1 MPISANG
8 RLPRLTKIIYGSG
21 DWGLATFNTLR
32 QIFYAIFLTDVVG
45 LEPRLASFAAFVG
58 VMWDAIND
66 PLVGVISDKTHSK
79 WGRRRPFLLI
89 FAVPYGL
96 AFLLL
101 WWAPPIHNQIL
112 LMLFIMVAYALSD
125 TFQTLVIVPYH
136 AMTPELST
144 DYDERTA
151 LAGWRMFFNFLA
163 SIGTAVA
170 APMIVTAVM
179 SSGGTPQQGFFLA
192 ASLFGVTAVIP
203 YLLIFFTVRERP
215 EAAKHLEMNGLRDS
229 IRIAWRNVP
238 FRYATA
244 IYMLNWVT
252 FDLLGMILPFLLTYW
267 VAGGDLLAKVPG
279 LGLPIASA
287 VLGIMLI
294 SALAALPF
302 WVWLSKRIGKRW
314 AYISALI
321 LWAAL
326 LLLVPVIPQGA
337 YGMTMI
343 LAVAMGIS
351 VSAAHVLPDAIF
363 PDVIDWGELRTG
375 RRHEGVYYGTKNFV
389 RKMTTACA
397 IFLVLQVLGWLGYA
411 APAKGATR
419 WTQPSSALWGMRI
432 LIGPVG
438 AGLILGT
445 IIVTWF
451 FPLDRA
457 RFGRVRMLLERR
469 QQRAAARSAGP
480 TPPPAAGD
488 DAGVPAD

>member
-1 MPISANG
+1 MPQTASG

-32 QIFYAIFLTDVVG
+32 QIFYAIFLVDVVG

-89 FAVPYGL
+89 FAIPYGL
-96 AFLLL
+96 AFLIL
-101 WWAPPIHNQIL
+101 WWTPPIHNQIL
-112 LMLFIMVAYALSD
+112 LMFYIMLAYALSD
-125 TFQTLVIVPYH
+125 TFQTLVIVPFH
-136 AMTPELST
+136 AMTPEIST

-163 SIGTAVA
+163 SIATAVA
-170 APMIVTAVM
+170 APMIVHAVM
-179 SSGGTPQQGFFLA
+179 TSGGTQQQGYFLA
-192 ASLFGVTAVIP
+192 AALFGVTAVVP
-203 YLLIFFTVRERP
+203 YLLIFFSIKERP
-215 EAAKHLEMNGLRDS
+215 EAARHLEMNTFRETL
-229 IRIAWRNVP
+229 RIAWKNIP
-238 FRYATA
+238 FRYATV

-252 FDLLGMILPFLLTYW
+252 FDLLGMVLPFLLLYW

-279 LGLPIASA
+279 LGLPISSA
-287 VLGIMLI
+287 VLGLMLI
-294 SALAALPF
+294 TALAALPF
-302 WVWLSKRIGKRW
+302 WVWLSKKIGKRL
-314 AYISALI
+314 AYISALV

-326 LLLVPVIPQGA
+326 LLLVPFIPQGA
-337 YGMTMI
+337 YGLTLA

-375 RRHEGVYYGTKNFV
+375 KRHEGVYYGIKNFV
-389 RKMTTACA
+389 RKMTTAFA
-397 IFLVLQVLGWLGYA
+397 IFLMLQVLGWLGYLT
-411 APAKGATR
+411 PAKGVTR
-419 WTQPSSALWGMRI
+419 WAQPSAALWGMRI
-432 LIGPVG
+432 LIGPIA
-438 AGLILGT
+438 AGLLVVT

-457 RFGRVRMLLERR
+457 RFRRVRRLLERR
-469 QQRAAARSAGP
+469 QLRAAARSVLQGAF
-480 TPPPAAGD
+480 PPATLPRD
-488 DAGVPAD
+488 